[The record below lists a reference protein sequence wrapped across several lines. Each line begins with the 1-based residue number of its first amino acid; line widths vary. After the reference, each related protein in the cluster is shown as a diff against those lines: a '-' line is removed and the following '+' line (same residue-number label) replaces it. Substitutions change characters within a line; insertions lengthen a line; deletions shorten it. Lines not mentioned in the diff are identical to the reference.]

1 MSRIGPNL
9 DDGQYGFREG
19 RSTVDAIRRL
29 RSLSEAIVQE
39 GGVAVAVS
47 WTSPTHL
54 TPCPGTGPGGGGKE
68 TEAIFLHGRRMK
80 PPQAQI
86 RVGRVRVPIE
96 AQMRYL
102 GLTLDG
108 TWCFKQHFNR
118 LVPRLRAVS
127 SRVSRLMPRT
137 GGPDGKAR
145 RLHAGVLNSVALYG
159 APIWAEAL
167 AVSRPI
173 QATLRRVQRALAVRV
188 ARCYRTVS
196 HVAAT
201 VLASMPPL
209 ELMALS
215 YMRMYDRKRELLRMG
230 GGRKNRS
237 PGQSEG

>member
-1 MSRIGPNL
+1 
-9 DDGQYGFREG
+9 
-19 RSTVDAIRRL
+19 
-29 RSLSEAIVQE
+29 
-39 GGVAVAVS
+39 
-47 WTSPTHL
+47 
-54 TPCPGTGPGGGGKE
+54 
-68 TEAIFLHGRRMK
+68 MK

-230 GGRKNRS
+230 GAEEPLARTIRRMKHQTRQVLLQRWQRS
-237 PGQSEG
+237 WLMPGTEGGPSRPSGPSCQSG